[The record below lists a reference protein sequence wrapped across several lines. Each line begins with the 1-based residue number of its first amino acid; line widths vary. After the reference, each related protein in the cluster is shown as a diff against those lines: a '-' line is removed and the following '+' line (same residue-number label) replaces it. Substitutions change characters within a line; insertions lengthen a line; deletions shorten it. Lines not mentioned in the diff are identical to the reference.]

1 MAADGPREK
10 LLSCENL
17 NGDQQQ
23 QQQQLSLAQTEA
35 KSQGWQNGTENGNS
49 IENLLIILLEIFIT

>member
-17 NGDQQQ
+17 NGDQQEQ
-23 QQQQLSLAQTEA
+23 QHRQLSLAEPRLGAMAGKMERKTETPL
-35 KSQGWQNGTENGNS
+35 KIYS
-49 IENLLIILLEIFIT
+49 